1 MTLRHSSD
9 VVEVIQGVEP
19 SLWTWSRFLCLQTS
33 LLLWIEPLE
42 DDDWPHRELRLGLDT
57 SVMLSL
63 IHISE
68 PTRPY

>member
-9 VVEVIQGVEP
+9 VVEVIQGGEP

-57 SVMLSL
+57 SVMCL
-63 IHISE
+63 ILPIAVGL
-68 PTRPY
+68 RP

>member
-42 DDDWPHRELRLGLDT
+42 DDDWPHRELLLWLDT
-57 SVMLSL
+57 IVMCL
-63 IHISE
+63 ILPIAVGL
-68 PTRPY
+68 RP

>member
-1 MTLRHSSD
+1 MTLRRSSD

-42 DDDWPHRELRLGLDT
+42 DDDWPHRELRPGLDT
-57 SVMLSL
+57 SVMCL
-63 IHISE
+63 ILPIAVGL
-68 PTRPY
+68 RP

>member
-42 DDDWPHRELRLGLDT
+42 DDDWPHRELRLGPDA
-57 SVMLSL
+57 SVMCRIL
-63 IHISE
+63 HIAVGL
-68 PTRPY
+68 RP

>member
-33 LLLWIEPLE
+33 LLLWIEPFE
-42 DDDWPHRELRLGLDT
+42 DDDWPHRELRLGFDT
-57 SVMLSL
+57 SVMCL
-63 IHISE
+63 ILPIAVGL
-68 PTRPY
+68 RP